1 MEPHVFKSRIC
12 AVLGLTNEPITMNAA
27 EKSVVV
33 NAPVAEVYERW
44 LRFEELPKFV
54 KSLGNVERI
63 DNTHFSFSNI
73 RDGKEQRG
81 VIEVIR
87 QIPER
92 RIAWR
97 TIADGVGLGVVSF
110 EPLSDTVTEI
120 TLKLRSV
127 FNPSISGQSADEYLQ
142 NFKQLIEQQSP
153 SS

>member
-110 EPLSDTVTEI
+110 EPLSDTATEI

-127 FNPSISGQSADEYLQ
+127 FDPSISGQSADEYLR
-142 NFKQLIEQQSP
+142 NFKQLIENPQ
-153 SS
+153 

>member
-1 MEPHVFKSRIC
+1 
-12 AVLGLTNEPITMNAA
+12 MNAA
-27 EKSVVV
+27 EKSITV

-44 LRFEELPKFV
+44 LRFEELPKFI
-54 KSLGNVERI
+54 KSLGDVRRI
-63 DNTHFSFSNI
+63 DDTHFSFSNS
-73 RDGKEQRG
+73 RDGQEQSG

-92 RIAWR
+92 KIAWR

-110 EPLSDTVTEI
+110 EPLSDTVTEV

-127 FNPSISGQSADEYLQ
+127 FDPSISGQSADEYLQ

>member
-1 MEPHVFKSRIC
+1 M
-12 AVLGLTNEPITMNAA
+12 GLTGVPEHYALALNAA
-27 EKSVVV
+27 EKSIVV
-33 NAPVAEVYERW
+33 NAPVADVYERW
-44 LRFEELPKFV
+44 LRFEELPKFM
-54 KSLGNVERI
+54 KSLGKVERI
-63 DNTHFSFSNI
+63 DDTHFSFCNI

-110 EPLSDTVTEI
+110 EPRSDHVTEI

-127 FNPSISGQSADEYLQ
+127 FDPSISGESADEYLR
-142 NFKQLIEQQSP
+142 NFKRLVEEP
-153 SS
+153 S